1 MEFHIGITNLIYN
14 LCRFLGKER
23 EDGEILF
30 LGRRDFQVK
39 HMGYRIELGEI
50 EAAALRE
57 SAISNAC
64 VLYRKQ
70 EKKIVLIYERAQEL
84 PARCCGQTSRRSCRN
99 TCCRRSSSRCSPC
112 RAIPMARSTG
122 TSWRNGSAAHQM

>member
-50 EAAALRE
+50 ETAAGALTGVD
-57 SAISNAC
+57 ANAC
-64 VLYRKQ
+64 VYDAVRDRIHLFYAGCID
-70 EKKIVLIYERAQEL
+70 EVALAGELAAFLPHYMIPSDVHHLSTMPLNLNGKIDRTALKERVTNA
-84 PARCCGQTSRRSCRN
+84 
-99 TCCRRSSSRCSPC
+99 
-112 RAIPMARSTG
+112 
-122 TSWRNGSAAHQM
+122 